1 MSIEPGLTQGTE
13 PIFLED
19 TESSTIS
26 DTEPKAIEDL
36 LTTQKQGTED
46 FFQVTTFLNTD
57 NVLMYWKFRSNYNSD
72 RT

>member
-26 DTEPKAIEDL
+26 DKEPKAIEGL

-46 FFQVTTFLNTD
+46 FFQVTFLNTE
-57 NVLMYWKFRSNYNSD
+57 NTSCI
-72 RT
+72 